1 MAAQDNLP
9 VRNPLTM
16 KEKPAIRL
24 RYLMLSRVAIVTLL
38 LGIAIFMDIK
48 GEGHLPEI
56 SLRALYRVIIT
67 SYILSLLY
75 FCLPYLIKNIETN
88 LYIQAIGDVLLVT
101 GLVYATGG
109 ITSIYPVF
117 YTLVIIYAVL
127 FLARRGGLITASACS
142 ICYGLLLDLEYYKFL
157 SPPYGAAFQDYP
169 FATSYVFSRIIT
181 YIVSFYVVAFLA
193 IFVVEQERK
202 TRTLLR
208 EKETAFDQLDVLH
221 RSIIESVDT
230 GILTINL
237 RGQIK
242 SFNRAAEEITGF
254 SFDEVENRNIADL
267 FPAYGDF
274 VTKIQSASNPEPER
288 RRVEIQIDS
297 GEKKPL
303 TLGCSLSFLN
313 DGNGKRIG
321 DIIVFQDL
329 TTVKKMEATLEKNRR
344 LAFIGEIAAGLAHEM
359 RNPLA
364 SIGGSIQVLN
374 KSLLLGKADA
384 RLMQIILRGKDQLE
398 SFMRDFLL
406 LSRPSPGLPECIRIA
421 DMIEEVLES
430 IPYQPDWRDDI
441 VMVKSFHD
449 PLPVIRAN
457 KAEIRQLLWN
467 LLINAVQS
475 MKDGGRLCIEAEW
488 SMDDVSGP
496 GLAIRVADSGKGIP
510 AQDAGRIFEPFF
522 TTREKG
528 TGMGLAIVNRIVDRH
543 KGKIKVDSRAGEG
556 TTFTVW
562 LPCLTE
568 AER

>member
-1 MAAQDNLP
+1 MLQ
-9 VRNPLTM
+9 
-16 KEKPAIRL
+16 EKTAIRL
-24 RYLMLSRVAIVTLL
+24 RSLMLSRVAIVTLL
-38 LGIAIFMDIK
+38 LGIAIFMHSK
-48 GEGHLPEI
+48 GEAYLPEI
-56 SLRALYRVIIT
+56 SLRALYGVIIT

-75 FCLPYLIKNIETN
+75 YFLPRLVKNVKTN
-88 LYIQAIGDVLLVT
+88 LYVQVIGDVAMVT

-109 ITSIYPVF
+109 ISSIYPVF
-117 YTLVIIYAVL
+117 YTLVIIYSVL
-127 FLARRGGLITASACS
+127 FLGRRGGLITASACS

-157 SPPYGAAFQDYP
+157 TPPHTAMIRDYP
-169 FATSYVFSRIIT
+169 FAASYVFSRIIT
-181 YIVSFYVVAFLA
+181 YIVSFYLIAFLA
-193 IFVVEQERK
+193 IFIVEQEKK

-230 GILTINL
+230 GILTINR

-254 SFDEVENRNIADL
+254 SFDEIENRNIADL

-274 VTKIQSASNPEPER
+274 VAKIQAGSNPEPER
-288 RRVEIQIDS
+288 SRVEIQIDS
-297 GEKKPL
+297 REKKPL

-313 DGNGKRIG
+313 DGQGKRIG

-329 TTVKKMEATLEKNRR
+329 TAVKKMEASLEKNKK
-344 LAFIGEIAAGLAHEM
+344 LAFIGEMAAGLAHEI

-374 KSLLLGKADA
+374 KSLALSKADE

-406 LSRPSPGLPECIRIA
+406 LSRPSPGKPEDIRIT

-430 IPYQPDWRDDI
+430 MRYLPDWRGDI
-441 VMVKSFHD
+441 VTVKSIQD
-449 PLPVIRAN
+449 PLPLIRAN
-457 KAEIRQLLWN
+457 KAEIRQLIWN
-467 LLINAVQS
+467 LLMNAVQS
-475 MKDGGRLCIEAEW
+475 MPDGGRLGIEAGP
-488 SMDDVSGP
+488 DRTDASGP
-496 GLAIRVADSGKGIP
+496 CLELRIKDSGRGI
-510 AQDAGRIFEPFF
+510 AEKDAGRLFEPFF

-528 TGMGLAIVNRIVDRH
+528 MGMGLAIVNRIVDSH
-543 KGKIKVDSRAGEG
+543 SGKIKVDSRSGEG